1 MQVMGLQLRPAQWIW
16 QLQKGILSET
26 GFPSCARHVYRVDG
40 LKETLS
46 PNQREDN
53 QQARVPLATVGWAY
67 GKPHQNALVTMGGM
81 WNS

>member
-1 MQVMGLQLRPAQWIW
+1 MAVTKRESC
-16 QLQKGILSET
+16 QKQDSL
-26 GFPSCARHVYRVDG
+26 SCARHVYRVDG